1 MMREILLLTCIFL
14 LNPSGL
20 YIPRDSIRQ
29 YLKWDNL
36 LSRAQGTCL
45 SVETGGTWRGVC
57 GRCCGCMPGTY
68 MTVFV
73 ILGSL
78 FYVELVYRIG
88 VNDEK

>member
-1 MMREILLLTCIFL
+1 
-14 LNPSGL
+14 
-20 YIPRDSIRQ
+20 
-29 YLKWDNL
+29 
-36 LSRAQGTCL
+36 
-45 SVETGGTWRGVC
+45 
-57 GRCCGCMPGTY
+57 MPGTY